1 MATQTGTTLKTYFN
15 TGDKPTE
22 AQFADLI
29 DSNLNLTDGGTS
41 TGTVNLQSDIPL
53 VFTSGSTTDDF
64 YAIAPPMIR
73 GLIPGLKVWDLFS
86 DSLGTELPTDD
97 STTTSPWL
105 FDNADS
111 AAVAKVN
118 NDVDFDEGAIS
129 LTTGNGVGNQTAIF
143 TKATSFKCVA
153 GTKWW
158 AEAEFKTAAN
168 NTTELFFGVIEEA
181 ATTNDFH
188 LTAAG
193 DGADRVGFVKK
204 AHDNDAIE
212 YAVNKGSAGTI
223 ATALSPAIALDTD
236 NDILHLGIYWDG
248 TNVKFYSGAVWA
260 TGAARGPITLKAN
273 ISSNIPDDSNL
284 GLVLFA
290 QTGGSATKTITI
302 NKLRG
307 AIWS

>member
-41 TGTVNLQSDIPL
+41 TGTVNLQSDTPL

-105 FDNADS
+105 FDNAS
-111 AAVAKVN
+111 GTVAKTN
-118 NDVDFDEGAIS
+118 NDVDFDEGAITI
-129 LTTGNGVGNQTAIF
+129 TTGGSENDQIAIF
-143 TKATSFKCVA
+143 TKATSFKCIA

-158 AEAEFKTAAN
+158 AEAEFKVSDQDA
-168 NTTELFFGVIEEA
+168 TELFFGVLEEV
-181 ATTNDFH
+181 ATTTTPH
-188 LTAAG
+188 LTALG

-204 AHDNDAIE
+204 VHNNDAVE

-223 ATALSPAIALDTD
+223 GSALTGTALALDTD

-248 TNVKFYSGAVWA
+248 SNVKFYTGAVRA
-260 TGAARGPITLKAN
+260 TGAARGALTLNTTVA
-273 ISSNIPDDSNL
+273 SNIPDDSNL
-284 GLVLFA
+284 GLVLYV
-290 QTGGSATKTITI
+290 QTGEAGANIVVV

>member
-105 FDNADS
+105 FDNAS
-111 AAVAKVN
+111 GTVAKTN
-118 NDVDFDEGAIS
+118 NDVDFDEGAITI
-129 LTTGNGVGNQTAIF
+129 TTGGSENDQIAIF
-143 TKATSFKCVA
+143 TKATSFKCIA

-158 AEAEFKTAAN
+158 AEAEFKVSDQDA
-168 NTTELFFGVIEEA
+168 TELFFGVLEEV
-181 ATTNDFH
+181 ATTTTPH
-188 LTAAG
+188 LTALG

-204 AHDNDAIE
+204 EHNNDAIE

-223 ATALSPAIALDTD
+223 ATAFSPAIALDTD

-248 TNVKFYSGAVWA
+248 TNVKFYSGAVRA

-273 ISSNIPDDSNL
+273 ISSNIPDDSDL
-284 GLVLFA
+284 GLVLYV
-290 QTGGSATKTITI
+290 QTGEAAANTVVV